1 MRTRLAPLGENKMI
15 QENIPADAPAEVR
28 TPTSGEAGTS
38 LGRLT
43 SVDVLRGLVLVLMA
57 LDHTRDFF
65 SNSANLFDPT
75 DLTHTSPLHFFTRWT
90 THVCAPVLV
99 FLAGCGAYF

>member
-1 MRTRLAPLGENKMI
+1 MI
-15 QENIPADAPAEVR
+15 QGNMPADVPAEVR

-43 SVDVLRGLVLVLMA
+43 SVDVLRGLVMVIMA

-75 DLTHTSPLHFFTRWT
+75 DLTHTSPILFFTRWI
-90 THVCAPVLV
+90 THFSPCYLRPIGPIGIKSCSKA
-99 FLAGCGAYF
+99 AGR